1 MGTEW
6 HKDVRLQGKGGGI
19 RGMASRRKAAGQ
31 WGGIRGMLKVPREVS
46 LYPQKGVPYDF
57 CDDMHLAF

>member
-1 MGTEW
+1 
-6 HKDVRLQGKGGGI
+6 
-19 RGMASRRKAAGQ
+19 MASRRKAAGQ